1 MNSIVNSADYP
12 IHDLDG
18 EVMVYLVA
26 RTRSELASVGAC
38 HFPRFLNS
46 SGLFACLKEAVVLES
61 QAHPSNN
68 QYTPYYCEPNNSYP
82 KGHPRNST
90 VRFAVRYVSRKL
102 IPEDSPLRTLFEDE
116 NLLAFLRALLPE
128 EPLYRYSDARGSLN
142 YTVMAENDQLG
153 WHFDACELVA
163 SILLRSADDGGD
175 FEYIPGVRSAEDEN
189 FAAVE
194 SVLSGQDKQ
203 RVSVNFQPGDM
214 VLFRGRHSL
223 HRVTPIRGKRT
234 RLMALMSYDNVEQ
247 APGRDVPDDLLPP

>member
-1 MNSIVNSADYP
+1 MNSIVNSTDYP
-12 IHDLDG
+12 IHDLDSR
-18 EVMVYLVA
+18 VVLDLVA
-26 RTRSELASVGAC
+26 SARSELALMGAC

-116 NLLAFLRALLPE
+116 NLLAFLRTLLPE

-142 YTVMAENDQLG
+142 YTVMA
-153 WHFDACELVA
+153 
-163 SILLRSADDGGD
+163 
-175 FEYIPGVRSAEDEN
+175 
-189 FAAVE
+189 
-194 SVLSGQDKQ
+194 
-203 RVSVNFQPGDM
+203 
-214 VLFRGRHSL
+214 
-223 HRVTPIRGKRT
+223 
-234 RLMALMSYDNVEQ
+234 
-247 APGRDVPDDLLPP
+247 